1 MAKKKKTTLK
11 TILIAEAKTTAPT
24 GLSIARDG
32 GKFTFAWKIGDKDY
46 GAGQSLKYRLNNGA
60 WSSTIKLATNATS
73 YSITPSGSPGNIKR
87 VEFQVLGKRKEYTS
101 GKGSKQVKYIPK
113 ASAASSKVW
122 TSAVPN
128 TTGLSYSK
136 GSANS
141 GTFSWSVGTDTKDN
155 KIFNSVEYQTWTAS
169 SNDVNPPKNVTS
181 SSQGSSGSAS
191 YQETF
196 SGKNIVRWVRVR
208 SRGPAGN
215 SGWVSAHHSYGN
227 PAVPT
232 LTAASA
238 VKTSSNTMQI
248 TAEWN
253 SSPTL
258 VNPIDTITVQYVIAV
273 PTDTSL
279 SAPATGWTDA
289 VTVTSNGKGDK
300 VVVTVSEA
308 VGTDEC
314 MWVRVMSKH
323 DDYEKYSSAMRAA
336 TGTLATPGIN
346 ANPNFSTGAVAL
358 TITENTTCDVA
369 ATAIFYRPNDNP
381 KQDRIVAI
389 FANGTTTGSVTV
401 SDLKGKNKS
410 CFGAYAFVG
419 TYSGTTI
426 QTAPMKSGTAI
437 DSDIAAVAPA
447 WLSLSAG
454 TKDKTVRVTW
464 PWTWADATAAE
475 ISWADHDDAWESTD
489 GPKTYAIDDIVKS
502 WVVAG
507 LDVGR
512 WYFRVR
518 LKGLIDSDEVT
529 GPWSAMYSYELSG
542 IPDRPALILSKSII
556 NAGQPVTARWA
567 YITSDDTRQQ
577 YAEIC
582 LATISAL
589 GVVTYGQ
596 VIARVTDAQTV
607 SISRNWTVNSTYYLC
622 LRVTSTA
629 GAQSEWS
636 EPVSLTVAP
645 PVEISLP
652 SASLS
657 IKYTAEDYTL
667 DRRGVLRYIEE
678 DQVTTVESSFA
689 IIEGIVLNQEEDP
702 IDPDNY
708 SIDMST
714 GLITFDPPLETP
726 GGCVLSIIGYQK
738 TESEIVNR
746 SRVYT
751 AEDYAKYQPGEVFII
766 EKGIIAQNYL
776 RIVQASELDVISLPL
791 SLTVIGAGV
800 SGTTTVSIIR
810 AEDYHIYR
818 PDDSEFD
825 GFEGETIVTKSQ
837 TGEDQM
843 TISYDEL
850 IGHLDD
856 GAKYTLRC
864 TVIDDYGQTA
874 SIEFPINVNWGHQ
887 AGKPTATVKI
897 DEYQRIAMITP
908 IAPTNYRS
916 GDVCDIYRLSA
927 DKPELVVRG
936 AEFGQTYVDPYPG
949 FGDFCGHRIVTRTAN
964 GDYITATNE
973 LAWFLCDSDVDD
985 IIEEDAMVIDVNGE
999 QIELPYNIELQN
1011 TWTKDFK
1018 RTAYLGG
1025 AVQGDWNPAVTRDT
1039 TANTVILRGR
1049 DLDKQIAM
1057 RGLAGYAGL
1066 AHVRTPDG
1074 SSMACDVQVRETSSY
1089 QNKRVSYSLTIK
1101 VIDPPA
1107 PEGMLL
1113 SDWND
1118 MNPPR

>member
-11 TILIAEAKTTAPT
+11 TILPVEAETKAPT

-46 GAGQSLKYRLNNGA
+46 GAGQSLKYKINNGK
-60 WSSTIKLATNATS
+60 WSATQKLGTTATS

-87 VEFQVLGKRKEYTS
+87 VEFQVLGKRKNYTS
-101 GKGSKQVKYIPK
+101 GMGSYPIQYMNIPK
-113 ASAASSKVW
+113 ASAPASRVW
-122 TSAVPN
+122 VSTIPGKP
-128 TTGLSYSK
+128 TLSYSK
-136 GSANS
+136 NSGNS
-141 GTFSWSVGTDTKDN
+141 GTFTWNAPKDDKGTGILTH
-155 KIFNSVEYQTWTAS
+155 VEYETWTSTSNS
-169 SNDVNPPKNVTS
+169 SSPKNSTKTN
-181 SSQGSSGSAS
+181 QPISGSMTHT
-191 YQETF
+191 ETF
-196 SGKNIVRWVRVR
+196 SGANIVRWVRVR
-208 SRGPAGN
+208 SVGPAGV
-215 SGWVSAHHSYGN
+215 SDWVTAYHAYGN
-227 PAVPT
+227 PAVPVLT
-232 LTAASA
+232 EAKAEKINSNSMRLTAAW
-238 VKTSSNTMQI
+238 
-248 TAEWN
+248 TA
-253 SSPTL
+253 SPTL
-258 VNPIDTITVQYVIAV
+258 LNPIDSFVVQYVIAV
-273 PTDTSL
+273 PTDTAL

-289 VTVTSNGKGDK
+289 TTVSSTGRGDK

-314 MWVRVMSKH
+314 MWVRIASKH
-323 DDYEKYSSAMRAA
+323 DDYEKYSGAMRAA
-336 TGTLATPGIN
+336 TGALATPGIN
-346 ANPNFSTGAVAL
+346 ANPNFSTGVVTL
-358 TITENTTCDVA
+358 TITKNTTCDVA
-369 ATAIFYRPNDNP
+369 ATAIFYRPNNNP
-381 KQDRIVAI
+381 KQDRVVAI
-389 FANGTTTGSVTV
+389 FPNGTTSGTVTV
-401 SDLKGKNKS
+401 SDLKGKSKS

-419 TYSGTTI
+419 AYNGTTI

-454 TKDKTVRVTW
+454 SKEKTVRVTW
-464 PWTWADATAAE
+464 PWTWAGATAAE
-475 ISWADHDDAWESTD
+475 VSWADHDDAWESTD

-512 WYFRVR
+512 WFFRVR

-529 GPWSAMYSYELSG
+529 GPWSAIYSYDLSG
-542 IPDRPALILSKSII
+542 IPDRPALILNKSII

-582 LATISAL
+582 LATINAL

-607 SISRNWTVNSTYYLC
+607 SISRNWTLNQTYYLC

-636 EPVSLTVAP
+636 EPVALTVAP
-645 PVEISLP
+645 AVTISVQH
-652 SASLS
+652 SLVDVDGTLTLQDMPL
-657 IKYTAEDYTL
+657 TA
-667 DRRGVLRYIEE
+667 
-678 DQVTTVESSFA
+678 TVA
-689 IIEGIVLNQEEDP
+689 
-702 IDPDNY
+702 
-708 SIDMST
+708 
-714 GLITFDPPLETP
+714 
-726 GGCVLSIIGYQK
+726 
-738 TESEIVNR
+738 
-746 SRVYT
+746 
-751 AEDYAKYQPGEVFII
+751 
-766 EKGIIAQNYL
+766 
-776 RIVQASELDVISLPL
+776 
-791 SLTVIGAGV
+791 GAGA
-800 SGTTTVSIIR
+800 SGTTVVSIIR

-837 TGEDQM
+837 TGEGAV
-843 TISYDEL
+843 TITTDDL

-864 TVIDDYGQTA
+864 TVIDAYDQTA
-874 SIEFPINVNWGHQ
+874 SLEYPFTVAWTHQ
-887 AGKPTATVKI
+887 AGKPKATVKI
-897 DEYQRIAMITP
+897 DDWQRIAMITL
-908 IAPTNYRS
+908 IAPDNYAA
-916 GDVCDIYRLSA
+916 GDVCDIYRISA

-964 GDYITATNE
+964 GDYITEDNE
-973 LAWFLCDSDVDD
+973 LAWLLCDSDMDD
-985 IIEEDAMVIDVNGE
+985 ILEESAMIIDVAGE
-999 QIELPYNIELQN
+999 QIVLPYNIELQN
-1011 TWTKDFK
+1011 TWTKDFQ
-1018 RTAYLGG
+1018 RTVYLGG

-1057 RGLAGYAGL
+1057 RNLAGYAGI

-1074 SSMACDVQVRETSSY
+1074 SSMACDIQVRETSSY
-1089 QNKRVSYSLTIK
+1089 QNKRVSYSLSIK
-1101 VIDPPA
+1101 VIDPPE

-1113 SDWND
+1113 SDWTD

>member
-1 MAKKKKTTLK
+1 MAKKKKVKLVSY
-11 TILIAEAKTTAPT
+11 LIVDTKTTAPT
-24 GLSIARDG
+24 GLSITRDG

-46 GAGQSLKYRLNNGA
+46 EAGQSLKYKINNGK
-60 WSSTIKLATNATS
+60 WSDTKKPGVKATS
-73 YSITPSGSPGNIKR
+73 YVITPSGSPGNIKR
-87 VEFQVLGKRKEYTS
+87 VEFQVTGKRKEYTS
-101 GKGSKQVKYIPK
+101 GKGSSQIKYIPK
-113 ASAASSKVW
+113 ASAASSCVW
-122 TSAVPN
+122 TAAVPN
-128 TTGLSYSK
+128 TPSLSYSK
-136 GSANS
+136 GSANT
-141 GTFSWSVGTDTKDN
+141 GTFTWSVGTDTKDN
-155 KIFNSVEYQTWTAS
+155 KIFNNVEYQTWTTNS
-169 SNDVNPPKNVTS
+169 SDTNPPKNVTS

-191 YQETF
+191 YTESF

-215 SGWVSAHHSYGN
+215 SGWVASHHSYGN

-232 LTAASA
+232 IKSASA
-238 VKTSSNTMQI
+238 AKISSSSMQL
-248 TAEWN
+248 TVEWD

-258 VNPIDTITVQYVIAV
+258 LNPIDTITVQYAIAV

-289 VTVTSNGKGDK
+289 ITVTSNGKGDK

-308 VGTDEC
+308 IGTDEC

-323 DDYEKYSSAMRAA
+323 DDYEKYSGAIRAA

-346 ANPNFSTGAVAL
+346 ANPNFSTGAVSL

-369 ATAIFYRPNDNP
+369 CTAIFYRPNDNP

-389 FANGTTTGSVTV
+389 FANGTTTGTITV
-401 SDLKGKNKS
+401 SDLVGKSKS

-426 QTAPMKSGTAI
+426 QTAPMRSGTAI

-454 TKDKTVRVTW
+454 SKEKTVRVTW
-464 PWTWADATAAE
+464 PWTWAAATAAE

-489 GPKTYAIDDIVKS
+489 QPKTYAIDDIVKS

-507 LDVGR
+507 LDVGK

-529 GPWSAMYSYELSG
+529 GPWSAIYDFDLSG
-542 IPDRPALILSKSII
+542 IPDRPALLLNKSII
-556 NAGQPVTARWA
+556 NAHEPVTARWA
-567 YITSDDTRQQ
+567 YVASDDTSQQ

-582 LATISAL
+582 LATISDL

-596 VIARVTDAQTV
+596 VIARVTDSQTV
-607 SISRNWTVNSTYYLC
+607 SISRNWTVDQTYYLC
-622 LRVTSTA
+622 LRLTSTA
-629 GAQSEWS
+629 GRQSEWS
-636 EPVSLTVAP
+636 EPVALTVAP
-645 PVEISLP
+645 PVSISLEESTNYWILGQIKTTEYEDFEPISQSITPPGWTLHVTSPNLVGHTEYDGDVEHGNYRKIEYKP
-652 SASLS
+652 SQGA
-657 IKYTAEDYTL
+657 TP
-667 DRRGVLRYIEE
+667 
-678 DQVTTVESSFA
+678 F
-689 IIEGIVLNQEEDP
+689 
-702 IDPDNY
+702 ID
-708 SIDMST
+708 
-714 GLITFDPPLETP
+714 G
-726 GGCVLSIIGYQK
+726 
-738 TESEIVNR
+738 
-746 SRVYT
+746 
-751 AEDYAKYQPGEVFII
+751 
-766 EKGIIAQNYL
+766 
-776 RIVQASELDVISLPL
+776 LPL
-791 SLTVIGAGV
+791 SLTVTGAGV

-825 GFEGETIVTKSQ
+825 GFAGETIVTKSQ
-837 TGEDQM
+837 TGEAQM

-874 SIEFPINVNWGHQ
+874 SMEIPLDVDWVHQ

-897 DEYQRIAMITP
+897 DEYQRIAIITP
-908 IAPTNYRS
+908 IAPSNYWS
-916 GDVCDIYRLSA
+916 GDVCDIYRISA
-927 DKPELVVRG
+927 DKPELVVQG

-964 GDYITATNE
+964 GDYITEDNE

-985 IIEEDAMVIDVNGE
+985 IIEEDSMIIDVNGD

-1011 TWTKDFK
+1011 TWTKDFQ
-1018 RTAYLGG
+1018 RTTYLGG

-1049 DLDKQIAM
+1049 DLDKQISM

-1066 AHVRTPDG
+1066 AHIRTPDG
-1074 SSMACDVQVRETSSY
+1074 SSMACDIQVRETSSY
-1089 QNKRVSYSLTIK
+1089 QNKRVSYSMTIK

-1113 SDWND
+1113 ADWQD

>member
-1 MAKKKKTTLK
+1 MAKANKKTKLNN
-11 TILIAEAKTTAPT
+11 TITATTAPT

-46 GAGQSLKYRLNNGA
+46 GAGQFLRYRINNGA
-60 WSSTIKLATNATS
+60 WSATQKPGTTATS
-73 YSITPSGSPGNIKR
+73 YVIQPSGAPGNITR
-87 VEFQVLGKRKEYTS
+87 IEFQVLGKRKEYTT
-101 GKGSKQVKYIPK
+101 GKGKNQVKNVPA
-113 ASAASSKVW
+113 ASAPASYVW
-122 TSAVPN
+122 VATKPGKP
-128 TTGLSYSK
+128 TLTYSK
-136 GSANS
+136 NSGNS
-141 GTFSWSVGTDTKDN
+141 GTFTWNAPKDDKGTGILTH
-155 KIFNSVEYQTWTAS
+155 VEYETWTSAS
-169 SNDVNPPKNVTS
+169 NSTS
-181 SSQGSSGSAS
+181 PQSSTKTNQPDSGSITYA
-191 YQETF
+191 ETF
-196 SGKNIVRWVRVR
+196 SGANIVRWVRVR
-208 SRGPAGN
+208 SVGPAGV
-215 SGWVSAHHSYGN
+215 SDWVTVHHAYGN
-227 PAVPT
+227 P
-232 LTAASA
+232 TAPVITSASA
-238 VKTSSNTMQI
+238 ARINSNTMQI
-248 TAEWN
+248 TAAWTA
-253 SSPTL
+253 SPTL
-258 VNPIDTITVQYVIAV
+258 LNPIDTVTVQYVIAV
-273 PTDTSL
+273 PTDTAL

-289 VTVTSNGKGDK
+289 VTITSTGKGDK

-314 MWVRVMSKH
+314 MWVRVQSKH
-323 DDYEKYSSAMRAA
+323 DDYEKYSNAMRAA
-336 TGTLATPGIN
+336 TGALATPGIN
-346 ANPNFSTGAVAL
+346 ANPNFSTGVVSL
-358 TITENTTCDVA
+358 SITENTTCDVA

-389 FANGTTTGSVTV
+389 FANGTTTGTITV
-401 SDLKGKNKS
+401 SDLIGKSKS

-426 QTAPMKSGTAI
+426 QTAPMRSGTAI

-454 TKDKTVRVTW
+454 SKEKTVRVTW

-507 LDVGR
+507 LDIGR

-529 GPWSAMYSYELSG
+529 GPWSDMYSYDLSG
-542 IPDRPALILSKSII
+542 IPDRPALILNKSII
-556 NAGQPVTARWA
+556 NADQPVTARWA
-567 YITSDDTRQQ
+567 YITSDETRQQ

-582 LATISAL
+582 LATINAL
-589 GVVTYGQ
+589 GVVTYGE

-607 SISRNWTVNSTYYLC
+607 SISREWVVDQTYYLC
-622 LRVTSTA
+622 LRVTSTS

-645 PVEISLP
+645 AVTI
-652 SASLS
+652 SASHSLVDVDGTLTLQDMP
-657 IKYTAEDYTL
+657 ITAT
-667 DRRGVLRYIEE
+667 
-678 DQVTTVESSFA
+678 VT
-689 IIEGIVLNQEEDP
+689 
-702 IDPDNY
+702 
-708 SIDMST
+708 
-714 GLITFDPPLETP
+714 
-726 GGCVLSIIGYQK
+726 
-738 TESEIVNR
+738 
-746 SRVYT
+746 
-751 AEDYAKYQPGEVFII
+751 
-766 EKGIIAQNYL
+766 
-776 RIVQASELDVISLPL
+776 
-791 SLTVIGAGV
+791 GAGA
-800 SGTTTVSIIR
+800 SGTTVVSIIR

-825 GFEGETIVTKSQ
+825 GFEGETIATKSQ
-837 TGEDQM
+837 SGEDAM
-843 TISYDEL
+843 TITTDDL

-856 GAKYTLRC
+856 GAKYILRC
-864 TVIDDYGQTA
+864 TVIDAYEQTA
-874 SIEFPINVNWGHQ
+874 TVEFPFTVAWTHQ
-887 AGKPTATVKI
+887 AGKPRATVKV
-897 DEYQRIAMITP
+897 DDWQRIAMITL
-908 IAPTNYRS
+908 IAPENYDD
-916 GDVCDIYRLSA
+916 GDVCDIYRISA

-964 GDYITATNE
+964 GDYITSTNE

-1025 AVQGDWNPAVTRDT
+1025 AVQGDWNPAVIRDT

-1049 DLDKQIAM
+1049 DLDKQISM

-1074 SSMACDVQVRETSSY
+1074 SSMACDIQVRETSSY

>member
-11 TILIAEAKTTAPT
+11 TILIAETKTTAPD
-24 GLSIARDG
+24 GLTITRDG
-32 GKFTFAWKIGDKDY
+32 GKFTFAWKICDKDY
-46 GAGQSLKYRLNNGA
+46 DGGQSLKYRINNGK
-60 WSSTIKLATNATS
+60 WSDTKKPGVKATS
-73 YSITPSGSPGNIKR
+73 YTVTPSGSPGNIKR
-87 VEFQVLGKRKEYTS
+87 IEFQVLGKRKEYTS
-101 GKGSKQVKYIPK
+101 GKGSKQTKYFPK
-113 ASAASSKVW
+113 ASAPASRVW
-122 TSAVPN
+122 IATRPGKP
-128 TTGLSYSK
+128 TLTYSK
-136 GSANS
+136 NSGNS
-141 GTFSWSVGTDTKDN
+141 GTFTWNAPKDDKGTGILTH
-155 KIFNSVEYQTWTAS
+155 VEYETWTSTSNS
-169 SNDVNPPKNVTS
+169 SSPKNSTKTN
-181 SSQGSSGSAS
+181 QPISGSMTHT
-191 YQETF
+191 ETF
-196 SGKNIVRWVRVR
+196 SGANIVRWVRVR
-208 SRGPAGN
+208 SVGPAGV
-215 SGWVSAHHSYGN
+215 SDWVTAYHAYGN
-227 PAVPT
+227 PTAPVIT
-232 LTAASA
+232 LASA
-238 VKTSSNTMQI
+238 VRINSNTMQLT
-248 TAEWN
+248 TAWAA
-253 SSPTL
+253 SPTL
-258 VNPIDTITVQYVIAV
+258 LNPIDSFTVQYVIAV
-273 PTDTSL
+273 PTDTAL
-279 SAPATGWTDA
+279 SAPATGWADA
-289 VTVTSNGKGDK
+289 VTIASAGRGDK
-300 VVVTVSEA
+300 VIVTVSEA
-308 VGTDEC
+308 IGTDEC

-323 DDYEKYSSAMRAA
+323 DDYEKYSGAMRAA
-336 TGTLATPGIN
+336 TGALATPGIN
-346 ANPNFSTGAVAL
+346 ANPNFSTGVVSL
-358 TITENTTCDVA
+358 SITENTTCDVA

-389 FANGTTTGSVTV
+389 FPNGTTSGTVTV
-401 SDLKGKNKS
+401 SDLRGKSKS

-454 TKDKTVRVTW
+454 SKEKTVRVTW
-464 PWTWADATAAE
+464 PWTWAAATAAE

-507 LDVGR
+507 LDVGK

-529 GPWSAMYSYELSG
+529 GPWSAIYDFDLSG
-542 IPDRPALILSKSII
+542 IPDRPALILNKSII
-556 NAGQPVTARWA
+556 NAEESVTARWA
-567 YITSDDTRQQ
+567 YVASDDTSQQ

-582 LATISAL
+582 LATISTL
-589 GVVTYGQ
+589 GVITYGQ
-596 VIARVTDAQTV
+596 VIARVTDSQTV
-607 SISRNWTVNSTYYLC
+607 SISRNWTVDQTYYLC

-629 GAQSEWS
+629 GRQSEWS
-636 EPVSLTVAP
+636 EPVALTVAP
-645 PVEISLP
+645 PVSISLEESTNYWISGQITTTEYDP
-652 SASLS
+652 LGPTSQS
-657 IKYTAEDYTL
+657 ITPPGWTL
-667 DRRGVLRYIEE
+667 H
-678 DQVTTVESSFA
+678 VTSKNLVGHTEYEGDVESGYYTK
-689 IIEGIVLNQEEDP
+689 IEYKP
-702 IDPDNY
+702 
-708 SIDMST
+708 
-714 GLITFDPPLETP
+714 TP
-726 GGCVLSIIGYQK
+726 GATPFIG
-738 TESEIVNR
+738 
-746 SRVYT
+746 
-751 AEDYAKYQPGEVFII
+751 G
-766 EKGIIAQNYL
+766 
-776 RIVQASELDVISLPL
+776 LPL
-791 SLTVIGAGV
+791 SLTVTGAGV

-837 TGEDQM
+837 TGEAQM

-908 IAPTNYRS
+908 IAPTNYIS

-949 FGDFCGHRIVTRTAN
+949 FGDFCGHRLVTRTAN
-964 GDYITATNE
+964 GDYITEDNE

-985 IIEEDAMVIDVNGE
+985 IIEEDSMIIDVAGD

-1011 TWTKDFK
+1011 TWTKDFQ
-1018 RTAYLGG
+1018 RTTYLGG

-1066 AHVRTPDG
+1066 AHIRTPDG
-1074 SSMACDVQVRETSSY
+1074 SSMACDIQVRETSSY
-1089 QNKRVSYSLTIK
+1089 QNKRVSYSLSIK

-1113 SDWND
+1113 ADWQD
-1118 MNPPR
+1118 MNPPRSR

>member
-1 MAKKKKTTLK
+1 M
-11 TILIAEAKTTAPT
+11 
-24 GLSIARDG
+24 
-32 GKFTFAWKIGDKDY
+32 
-46 GAGQSLKYRLNNGA
+46 
-60 WSSTIKLATNATS
+60 
-73 YSITPSGSPGNIKR
+73 
-87 VEFQVLGKRKEYTS
+87 
-101 GKGSKQVKYIPK
+101 
-113 ASAASSKVW
+113 
-122 TSAVPN
+122 
-128 TTGLSYSK
+128 
-136 GSANS
+136 
-141 GTFSWSVGTDTKDN
+141 
-155 KIFNSVEYQTWTAS
+155 
-169 SNDVNPPKNVTS
+169 
-181 SSQGSSGSAS
+181 
-191 YQETF
+191 
-196 SGKNIVRWVRVR
+196 
-208 SRGPAGN
+208 
-215 SGWVSAHHSYGN
+215 
-227 PAVPT
+227 

-238 VKTSSNTMQI
+238 VKTSPSTMQI
-248 TAEWN
+248 TAAWN

-258 VNPIDTITVQYVIAV
+258 LNPIDTITVQYVIAV
-273 PTDTSL
+273 PTNTSL
-279 SAPATGWTDA
+279 SAPATGWADA
-289 VTVTSNGKGDK
+289 ITVTSNGKGDK

-314 MWVRVMSKH
+314 MWVRVKSRH
-323 DDYEKYSSAMRAA
+323 DDYEKFSGAVCAA
-336 TGTLATPGIN
+336 TGALATPGIN
-346 ANPNFSTGAVAL
+346 ANVNFSTGVVSL
-358 TITENTTCDVA
+358 SITENTTCDVA

-389 FANGTTTGSVTV
+389 FANGTTTGTVTV
-401 SDLKGKNKS
+401 SDLRGKSKS

-454 TKDKTVRVTW
+454 SNEKTVRVTW

-507 LDVGR
+507 LDVGK

-529 GPWSAMYSYELSG
+529 GPWSNIYDFDLSG
-542 IPDRPALILSKSII
+542 IPDRPALILNKSII
-556 NAGQPVTARWA
+556 NAEESVTARWA
-567 YITSDDTRQQ
+567 YVASDDTSQQ

-589 GVVTYGQ
+589 GVITYGQ
-596 VIARVTDAQTV
+596 VIARVTDSQTV
-607 SISRNWTVNSTYYLC
+607 SISRNWTVDQTYYLC

-629 GAQSEWS
+629 GRQSEWS
-636 EPVSLTVAP
+636 EPVALTVAP

-652 SASLS
+652 SANLS
-657 IKYTAEDYTL
+657 IRYTAEDYIL
-667 DRRGVLRYIEE
+667 SAARLEDVIEE
-678 DQVTTVESSFA
+678 DETISTYESEFA
-689 IIEGIVLNQEEDP
+689 IIDTVELNFVSLDP
-702 IDPDNY
+702 ERY
-708 SIDMST
+708 SLDRAS
-714 GLITFDPPLETP
+714 GLITFTP
-726 GGCVLSIIGYQK
+726 AIEVHAEDILSVGGYIRSGSG
-738 TESEIVNR
+738 EDVNS

-751 AEDYAKYQPGEVFII
+751 AEDYAKYQPGSAFII
-766 EKGIIAQNYL
+766 EQGVVAQNYL

-791 SLTVIGAGV
+791 SLTVTGAGV

-897 DEYQRIAMITP
+897 DEYQRIAIITP

-985 IIEEDAMVIDVNGE
+985 IIEEDSMIIDVDGN

-1011 TWTKDFK
+1011 TWTKDFQ
-1018 RTAYLGG
+1018 RTTYLGG

-1057 RGLAGYAGL
+1057 RGLAGYAGI
-1066 AHVRTPDG
+1066 AHIRTPDG
-1074 SSMACDVQVRETSSY
+1074 SSMACDIQVRETSSY

-1113 SDWND
+1113 ADWQD

>member
-1 MAKKKKTTLK
+1 MAKKKTTLK
-11 TILIAEAKTTAPT
+11 TILIAEPGTKAPT

-60 WSSTIKLATNATS
+60 WSSTIKLATNATN
-73 YSITPSGSPGNIKR
+73 YSITPSGAPGNLTR
-87 VEFQVLGKRKEYTS
+87 VEFQVLGKRKEYTT
-101 GKGSKQVKYIPK
+101 GKGNNQVKNYPK
-113 ASAASSKVW
+113 ASAPASCVW
-122 TSAVPN
+122 TAALPN
-128 TTGLSYSK
+128 TPGLSYSK

-141 GTFSWSVGTDTKDN
+141 GTFSWSVGTDSKDN
-155 KIFNSVEYQTWTAS
+155 KIFNSVEYQTWTAN
-169 SNDVNPPKNVTS
+169 SNDANPPKNVS
-181 SSQGSSGSAS
+181 SSSKSASGSAS
-191 YQETF
+191 YTETF
-196 SGKNIVRWVRVR
+196 SGKNVVRWVRVR

-215 SGWVSAHHSYGN
+215 TGWVSSHHSYGN

-238 VKTSSNTMQI
+238 IKTSSSTMQI
-248 TAEWN
+248 TAAWT
-253 SSPTL
+253 SRPTL
-258 VNPIDTITVQYVIAV
+258 LNPIDTITVQYAIAV

-289 VTVTSNGKGDK
+289 VTVTSNGGGDK
-300 VVVTVSEA
+300 AVVTVSEA
-308 VGTDEC
+308 IDTDEC
-314 MWVRVMSKH
+314 MWVRVKSNH
-323 DDYEKYSSAMRAA
+323 DEYEQFSNAIRAA
-336 TGTLATPGIN
+336 TGVLATPGIN
-346 ANPNFSTGAVAL
+346 ANVNFSTGAVEL
-358 TITENTTCDVA
+358 TITENTDCDVA

-381 KQDRIVAI
+381 AKDQIVAI
-389 FANGTTTGSVTV
+389 FANGTTTGTVTV
-401 SDLKGKNKS
+401 ADLRGKDKS

-419 TYSGTTI
+419 TYTGTSI
-426 QTAPMKSGTAI
+426 QTALMKSGTAI
-437 DSDIAAVAPA
+437 DSDIAAIAPA
-447 WLSLSAG
+447 WLALSAG
-454 TKDKTVRVTW
+454 SKDKTVRVTW
-464 PWTWADATAAE
+464 PWSWENATAAE

-489 GPKTYAIDDIVKS
+489 QPKTYAIDDIVKS
-502 WVVAG
+502 LVVAG
-507 LDVGR
+507 LDVGK

-529 GPWSAMYSYELSG
+529 GPWSEIYDFDLSG
-542 IPDRPALILSKSII
+542 IPDRPALILNKSII
-556 NAGQPVTARWA
+556 NAEESVTARWA
-567 YITSDDTRQQ
+567 YVASDDTSQQ

-582 LATISAL
+582 LAEISAL
-589 GVVTYGQ
+589 GVITYGE
-596 VIARVTDAQTV
+596 VIARVTDSQTV
-607 SISRNWTVNSTYYLC
+607 SIKYDWEEDETYYMC
-622 LRVTSTA
+622 LRLTSTA
-629 GAQSEWS
+629 GRQSEWS
-636 EPVSLTVAP
+636 EPVALTVAP
-645 PVEISLP
+645 PVSISLEESTNYWISGQITTTEYDP
-652 SASLS
+652 LGPHSQS
-657 IKYTAEDYTL
+657 ITPPGWTLHVTSKNLVGHTEYEGDIESGYYTE
-667 DRRGVLRYIEE
+667 IEYK
-678 DQVTTVESSFA
+678 
-689 IIEGIVLNQEEDP
+689 P
-702 IDPDNY
+702 
-708 SIDMST
+708 
-714 GLITFDPPLETP
+714 TP
-726 GGCVLSIIGYQK
+726 GA
-738 TESEIVNR
+738 T
-746 SRVYT
+746 
-751 AEDYAKYQPGEVFII
+751 PFID
-766 EKGIIAQNYL
+766 G
-776 RIVQASELDVISLPL
+776 LPL
-791 SLTVIGAGV
+791 SLTVTGAGV

-908 IAPTNYRS
+908 IAPDNFWQ
-916 GDVCDIYRLSA
+916 GDVCDIYRISA

-964 GDYITATNE
+964 GDYITEDNE

-985 IIEEDAMVIDVNGE
+985 IIEEDSMIIDVNGD

-1011 TWTKDFK
+1011 TWTKDFQ
-1018 RTAYLGG
+1018 RTTYLGG

-1066 AHVRTPDG
+1066 AHIRTPDG
-1074 SSMACDVQVRETSSY
+1074 SSMACDIQVRETSSY
-1089 QNKRVSYSLTIK
+1089 QNKRVSYSMTIK

-1113 SDWND
+1113 ADWRD